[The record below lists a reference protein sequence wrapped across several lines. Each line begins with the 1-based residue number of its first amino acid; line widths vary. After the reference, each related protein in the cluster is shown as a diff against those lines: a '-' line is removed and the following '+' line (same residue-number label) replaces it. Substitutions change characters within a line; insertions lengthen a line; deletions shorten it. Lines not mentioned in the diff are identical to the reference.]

1 MMTDEFSLNLE
12 LNEGLTSKVAA
23 AAVEVAAKEEEL
35 REAEDSTLQCSSS
48 YLKKMWWLMFQFQ
61 NRRCRILERERKC
74 PVPSARCS

>member
-1 MMTDEFSLNLE
+1 MMTVEFSLNLE

-61 NRRCRILERERKC
+61 NHRCQILERERKC
-74 PVPSARCS
+74 PVP